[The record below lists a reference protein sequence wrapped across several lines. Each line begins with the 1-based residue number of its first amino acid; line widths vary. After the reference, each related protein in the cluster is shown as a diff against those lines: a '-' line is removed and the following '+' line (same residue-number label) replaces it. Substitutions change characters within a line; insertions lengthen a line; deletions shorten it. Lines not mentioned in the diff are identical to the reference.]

1 MRRSPLPGV
10 DLGVYAR
17 AVPLL
22 VRNPSIAVL
31 PLLMAVVAVLI
42 GQLTSPYGGGMFT
55 VATGGIGALIAL
67 LLQMFGLAA
76 ACIIADD
83 AWRHGRASFDRG
95 WDDARRRAPDI
106 LMASIGFTLLLGVAQ
121 YVGVLLNLGLL
132 GLVLAAVVFYFLIW
146 TLPAAAA
153 GGTPGGAAIQASI
166 DRVRSAPMNAAAVAV
181 VSLAVIFCLF
191 VWVPATVDEMLFRYV
206 PLTPI
211 TMSLIAA
218 LFQAIALAYVA
229 TVITKTYTDRAFI

>member
-10 DLGVYAR
+10 DLGVYVR

-22 VRNPSIAVL
+22 LRNPSIGVV

-42 GQLTSPYGGGMFT
+42 GQLTSPYGGGMLT

-67 LLQMFGLAA
+67 LLQMFGLGT

-95 WDDARRRAPDI
+95 WEDARRRTPDI

-121 YVGVLLNLGLL
+121 YVGALLNLGLIAL
-132 GLVLAAVVFYFLIW
+132 GLAAVVFFFLIW
-146 TLPAAAA
+146 TLPAAAV
-153 GGTPGGAAIQASI
+153 GGIPGGAAIQVSI
-166 DRVRSAPMNAAAVAV
+166 ERVRSSPMSAAAVAV
-181 VSLAVIFCLF
+181 VSVAVVLLLYVF
-191 VWVPATVDEMLFRYV
+191 VPVALDEMLFPYV

-211 TMSLIAA
+211 TMALIAA
-218 LFQAIALAYVA
+218 LFHAIAIAYIA
-229 TVITKTYTDRAFI
+229 AVITKTYTDRAF